1 MSKQIRH
8 ALKVTPI
15 ANEIKTVCIALGP
28 YRNLTT
34 LTASLLFLHPECQV
48 LNHGSDFILPNSDLN
63 FLVNCSEEA
72 FSAFTEFAVQLSSG
86 GSRGRRGGSITYS
99 HAFDDARLS
108 DSYQLRF
115 NDSIVKERIACLFWK
130 ESCRVTAFIRE
141 HHIDFDNLFLNYK
154 KLRFL
159 MPIRNPMDCAASNLK
174 TGHAQFMI
182 PGVTHPSYKAVLL
195 NVLDDILWF
204 TSLQKKYPERLFYF
218 FEHGFDRT
226 TVDRLSSFLQLFP
239 DVQWVNDV
247 MSNYNI
253 RHPYNYSDQD
263 VDYYRETVLDRFRFN
278 PEVRDQ
284 LLKFLM

>member
-1 MSKQIRH
+1 
-8 ALKVTPI
+8 
-15 ANEIKTVCIALGP
+15 
-28 YRNLTT
+28 
-34 LTASLLFLHPECQV
+34 
-48 LNHGSDFILPNSDLN
+48 
-63 FLVNCSEEA
+63 
-72 FSAFTEFAVQLSSG
+72 
-86 GSRGRRGGSITYS
+86 
-99 HAFDDARLS
+99 
-108 DSYQLRF
+108 
-115 NDSIVKERIACLFWK
+115 
-130 ESCRVTAFIRE
+130 
-141 HHIDFDNLFLNYK
+141 
-154 KLRFL
+154 

-218 FEHGFDRT
+218 FEYGFDKT